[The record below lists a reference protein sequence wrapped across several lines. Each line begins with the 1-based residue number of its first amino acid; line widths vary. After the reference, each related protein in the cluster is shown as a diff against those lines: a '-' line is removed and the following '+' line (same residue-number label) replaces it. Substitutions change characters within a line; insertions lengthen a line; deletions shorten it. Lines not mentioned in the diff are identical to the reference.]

1 VYRPISRREISDAL
15 IHIRN
20 LYRRNTPKNEPKA
33 LREERREA
41 VIRDLLSNL
50 ARTSEHPTLKT
61 LLEVSETCQ
70 LTLEGAHRLFG
81 YDLRSIR
88 EFDFQLN
95 GGRTHIFE
103 SYPFERDLPIDL
115 PARLASHAAFDS
127 DAPLGNLVREW
138 HTAVPI
144 RALESESWTHPGT
157 FYVHVG
163 TEDSIGSSI
172 PPGSMASVEP
182 VADQEKMSPNPRRTY
197 LLQFGN
203 GYRCSQCLV
212 SRGRLLLLGSDRIYR
227 DRETFTYPGSVR
239 IAGRIRMF
247 AMSLPMPEYPQ
258 LYSLPDSRQSA
269 ALILPWEHTSR
280 DQLLATKRKRFK
292 RTREEVQFVSE
303 FLRQE
308 LHSNLS
314 ARSERRY
321 RSATSSDPHV
331 NTLIHLS
338 VATMARY
345 TDALRAGGSWLSD
358 EGRFSLDA
366 LLCANRLE
374 DAWAARHNVKPPEPV
389 DVWQARRNEF
399 GGWPPLLS
407 LKFPELRL
415 WDNRVVRLAHGI
427 LRRELTPSIGPGSW
441 LLLEE
446 TQSMPDTE
454 SERRTVGWLRPIYV
468 LRRGLDM
475 ICGYL
480 EREGTQLALI
490 TGEDEQPQA
499 ALRSDELHQLSRVR
513 GIAVP
518 V

>member
-1 VYRPISRREISDAL
+1 VYRPISCREISEAL

-20 LYRRNTPKNEPKA
+20 LYRRDTPKNERKA
-33 LREERREA
+33 LVDERREA

-61 LLEVSETCQ
+61 LLDVFETCQ

-88 EFDFQLN
+88 EYDFQLN

-115 PARLASHAAFDS
+115 PARFASHAAFDS
-127 DAPLGNLVREW
+127 DAPLRDLVREW
-138 HTAVPI
+138 HAAVPI
-144 RALESESWTHPGT
+144 RTLESDAWEHPGT

-172 PPGSMASVEP
+172 PPGSMALVEP
-182 VADQEKMSPNPRRTY
+182 VADVETMSPNPRRIY

-227 DRETFTYPGSVR
+227 GRENFAHPGSVR

-247 AMSLPMPEYPQ
+247 AMSLPMPEYSR
-258 LYSLPDSRQSA
+258 LYSLPDSRQPA
-269 ALILPWEHTSR
+269 ALILPWEHASR
-280 DQLLATKRKRFK
+280 DRLLATKRKRFR
-292 RTREEVQFVSE
+292 RTKEEELFVSG

-308 LHSNLS
+308 LCAKLS

-331 NTLIHLS
+331 NALIHLS
-338 VATMARY
+338 VASMARY
-345 TDALRAGGSWLSD
+345 TDALRAGSSWLSD
-358 EGRFSLDA
+358 EGRFSLEA
-366 LLCANRLE
+366 LLGASRLE
-374 DAWAARHNVKPPEPV
+374 DAAAAGRNVDPPDPP
-389 DVWQARRNEF
+389 DVWQARRSEF

-407 LKFPELRL
+407 LKFPQ
-415 WDNRVVRLAHGI
+415 H
-427 LRRELTPSIGPGSW
+427 
-441 LLLEE
+441 
-446 TQSMPDTE
+446 QSP
-454 SERRTVGWLRPIYV
+454 
-468 LRRGLDM
+468 
-475 ICGYL
+475 
-480 EREGTQLALI
+480 A
-490 TGEDEQPQA
+490 
-499 ALRSDELHQLSRVR
+499 
-513 GIAVP
+513 
-518 V
+518 

>member
-1 VYRPISRREISDAL
+1 MA
-15 IHIRN
+15 
-20 LYRRNTPKNEPKA
+20 KNARK
-33 LREERREA
+33 LLDDRREA

-50 ARTSEHPTLKT
+50 ARTGEHPTLKT

-70 LTLEGAHRLFG
+70 LTLDGAHRLFG

-88 EFDFQLN
+88 EFDLQLN

-103 SYPFERDLPIDL
+103 AYPFERDLPIDL
-115 PARLASHAAFDS
+115 PARFASHGAFDS
-127 DAPLGNLVREW
+127 DAPLRDLVREW

-144 RALESESWTHPGT
+144 RALESEAWEHPGT

-163 TEDSIGSSI
+163 TEDSVGSSI
-172 PPGSMASVEP
+172 PPGSTALVVP
-182 VADQEKMSPNPRRTY
+182 VGEAEKMSPNPRRTY

-227 DRETFTYPGSVR
+227 GRENFAYPGSVR

-247 AMSLPMPEYPQ
+247 AMSLPMRENSY
-258 LYSLPDSRQSA
+258 LYSLPDSRQPA
-269 ALILPWEHTSR
+269 ALILPWEHVSR
-280 DQLLATKRKRFK
+280 DQLLATKRKRFR
-292 RTREEVQFVSE
+292 RTKEEQTFVSE

-308 LHSNLS
+308 LHANLS

-321 RSATSSDPHV
+321 RSATPSDPHV

-338 VATMARY
+338 VASMARY
-345 TDALRAGGSWLSD
+345 TDALRVGGSWHSD
-358 EGRFSLDA
+358 EGRFSLDS
-366 LLCANRLE
+366 LLRASRLE
-374 DAWAARHNVKPPEPV
+374 DAVARQCVNTPEPA
-389 DVWQARRNEF
+389 DVWEARRNEF

-407 LKFPELRL
+407 LKFPHLRL

-427 LRRELTPSIGPGSW
+427 PGGDLNPSIGPGSW
-441 LLLEE
+441 ILLEE
-446 TQSMPDTE
+446 TPTMPDTE
-454 SERRTVGWLRPIYV
+454 GERRRVGWSRQIYV

-490 TGEDEQPQA
+490 NHDDEQPRA
-499 ALRSDELHQLSRVR
+499 HLCFDELHLLSRVA

>member
-1 VYRPISRREISDAL
+1 VYRAIPRNEISDAL

-20 LYRRNTPKNEPKA
+20 LYRRITPRNERKI
-33 LREERREA
+33 LQGDRREA

-61 LLEVSETCQ
+61 LLDVSETCQ

-95 GGRTHIFE
+95 SGRTHIFE

-127 DAPLGNLVREW
+127 DAPLGKLVREW

-163 TEDSIGSSI
+163 TEDSVGSSI
-172 PPGSMASVEP
+172 PSGSMALVEP
-182 VADQEKMSPNPRRTY
+182 VGDAEKMSPNPRRTY

-227 DRETFTYPGSVR
+227 GRENFAYPGSVR

-247 AMSLPMPEYPQ
+247 AMSLPMPEYSK
-258 LYSLPDSRQSA
+258 LYSLPDSRQPA
-269 ALILPWEHTSR
+269 ALILPWEHASR

-292 RTREEVQFVSE
+292 RTKEEELFVSE

-321 RSATSSDPHV
+321 RRPTSSDPHV
-331 NTLIHLS
+331 NALIHLS
-338 VATMARY
+338 VASMARY
-345 TDALRAGGSWLSD
+345 TDALRAGGSWHSD
-358 EGRFSLDA
+358 QGRFSLQVFLRA
-366 LLCANRLE
+366 SRLE
-374 DAWAARHNVKPPEPV
+374 DASAVRDEVNPPEPA
-389 DVWQARRNEF
+389 DVWKARRSEF

-407 LKFPELRL
+407 LKFPELQC

-427 LRRELTPSIGPGSW
+427 LGAELNPSIGPGSW
-441 LLLEE
+441 LLLEKL
-446 TQSMPDTE
+446 QLLPDA
-454 SERRTVGWLRPIYV
+454 ERERTRAGWSRPIYV
-468 LRRGLDM
+468 LRRGFDM
-475 ICGYL
+475 ICGFL
-480 EREGTQLALI
+480 EREGAQLALI
-490 TGEDEQPQA
+490 PGDREQPR
-499 ALRSDELHQLSRVR
+499 ALLRFDEIDQLSRVA